1 MAGNSVE
8 PRENIGRNVIYWA
21 LAAIT
26 VIGVVA
32 LIAAAIDS
40 TQRVSGVKD
49 VLALLLPVIGAWVG
63 TVLAFYFG
71 RENYLA
77 ASRSTEAILALTLE
91 QKLEKTKASEAMRPI
106 DKIVALR
113 TADAD
118 AAIKLKD
125 RLLDLMSDEKSR
137 LPVLNPQGVAR
148 YIVHRS
154 AIDRFIATRAI
165 AGATPEAIAALTLAD
180 LVAQPEIKSV
190 VTAFGVVSPDDS
202 LALVKQ
208 KLDADPKCQDV
219 FVTEGGAR
227 DQPIRGWLTNN
238 AMLELAKA

>member
-8 PRENIGRNVIYWA
+8 PRENLGRNVIYWA

-32 LIAAAIDS
+32 LIAATIDS
-40 TQRVSGVKD
+40 SNRVNGVKD

-77 ASRSTEAILALTLE
+77 ASRSTENILALTLE
-91 QKLEKTKASEAMRPI
+91 QKLQATKASAAMRPV
-106 DKIVALR
+106 DRIVALR
-113 TADAD
+113 TQDAD
-118 AAIKLKD
+118 SEIKLKD
-125 RLLDLMSDEKSR
+125 RMLDLMSDEKSR
-137 LPVLNPQGVAR
+137 LPVLTENGVLR

-154 AIDRFIATRAI
+154 AIDRFIASRAL
-165 AGATPEAIAALTLAD
+165 AGAKPEDIAALTLAD
-180 LVAQPEIKSV
+180 LVALPEVKSV
-190 VTAFGVVSPDDS
+190 LTAFGVVGPDDN

-219 FVTEGGAR
+219 FVTAGGAR

-238 AMLELAKA
+238 AVFELAKA